1 MEKQKI
7 FTVAELKE
15 CIGEALDNWDFTAC
29 SRYCEEQK
37 IALQRAYEDPETLCD
52 DGIYTVGRG
61 YRDIW
66 EALKEYAESTGA
78 NIAALR

>member
-15 CIGEALDNWDFTAC
+15 CIGEALDNWDFDAC
-29 SRYCEEQK
+29 WNGPERK
-37 IALQRAYEDPETLCD
+37 IALELAYEDPSSLCD
-52 DGIYTVGRG
+52 DGVYEVGRG

-66 EALKEYAESTGA
+66 DALSEYAESTAA